1 MTNLD
6 DRRRLILTAGG
17 SVLVLPLAA
26 LGQKNQQ
33 KEHKEEAEVTAS
45 EDLMREHG
53 VIRRAL
59 FVYGEASRR
68 ARTEPASIPLPQL
81 LDTARLFR
89 SFAEDYHE
97 HALEETHIFPV
108 VRRLAGP
115 VARLPEVLLTQHQR
129 GREITDYIQRIASGR
144 SLPPAE
150 AARLAHTLD
159 ALIAMYGPHAAREDT
174 DLFPAWKKALGEE
187 AYEEMGEKFEDIER
201 RTFGH
206 DGFDDAHSRI
216 ARIEEAFGLADL
228 SRVTPP
234 PLAG

>member
-1 MTNLD
+1 MSELD

-17 SVLVLPLAA
+17 SVLVLPLAT
-26 LGQKNQQ
+26 LGQP
-33 KEHKEEAEVTAS
+33 KEHEEEAEVTAN

-59 FVYGEASRR
+59 FVYAEASRR
-68 ARTEPASIPLPQL
+68 ARAEPGSLPLPQL

-89 SFAEDYHE
+89 TFAEDYHE

-115 VARLPEVLLTQHQR
+115 VARLPEVLLIQHQR
-129 GREITDYIQRIASGR
+129 GRELTDYIHRIASGR
-144 SLPPAE
+144 SLAPAE
-150 AARLAHTLD
+150 AARLAGTLD

-174 DLFPAWKKALGEE
+174 ELFPAWKQAIGEK

-206 DGFDDAHSRI
+206 DGFEDARSRI
-216 ARIEEAFGLADL
+216 AHIEDAFGLADL
-228 SRVTPP
+228 SAVTPP
-234 PLAG
+234 PFAG